1 MASDGNM
8 LSSPALTGKNG
19 EYIFNQTGVDAIKS
33 ELVNGRA
40 VSIAFYGDQSAPGQ
54 ELSADDDNFISF
66 FDKDGNPRPTSSQNT
81 GRITPMTKS
90 MIPQMK
96 TP

>member
-8 LSSPALTGKNG
+8 LPSPALTGKNG
-19 EYIFNQTGVDAIKS
+19 EYIFNQTGVDTIKS

-66 FDKDGNPRPTSSQNT
+66 FGKDGNPTT
-81 GRITPMTKS
+81 DKLAEY
-90 MIPQMK
+90 
-96 TP
+96 